1 MPPDRRDVVLLVI
14 SELVTNAVRQGDGP
28 VRITLEAADDSLMVE
43 VFDTGH
49 RLPAMGDAALD
60 STGGRGLHMIE
71 TVSDGWGVREDLNGK
86 TVWARLLFR

>member
-1 MPPDRRDVVLLVI
+1 
-14 SELVTNAVRQGDGP
+14 
-28 VRITLEAADDSLMVE
+28 MVE

-71 TVSDGWGVREDLNGK
+71 TVSDEWGVREDLNGK

>member
-1 MPPDRRDVVLLVI
+1 
-14 SELVTNAVRQGDGP
+14 
-28 VRITLEAADDSLMVE
+28 MVE

-49 RLPAMGDAALD
+49 RLPTMGDAALD

-71 TVSDGWGVREDLNGK
+71 TVSDEWGVREDLNGK